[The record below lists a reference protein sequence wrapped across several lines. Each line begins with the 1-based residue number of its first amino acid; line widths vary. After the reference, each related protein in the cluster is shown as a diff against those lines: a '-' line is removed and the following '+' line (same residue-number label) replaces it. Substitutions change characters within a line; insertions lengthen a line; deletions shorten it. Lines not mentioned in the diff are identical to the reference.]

1 MREATG
7 YRPGGMRGVVE
18 LAVLAV
24 WTLMG
29 TLSPRLVAGDGGTMR
44 LVEPAGPFVVGV
56 FSAPEPLRVAPADLS
71 VLVLERAD
79 GRPVLDA
86 TVALELRPPDGST
99 AAPQRLEATH
109 AQATNKL
116 LYAAAF
122 RPTVAGE
129 WTLHVTVE
137 RGTEAADVGCPLPV
151 SRDRAGL
158 VAIWPYLAIP
168 PVAVALYALRA
179 WLSGR
184 RRQRTPASMR
194 SASSRR
200 AMAISTG

>member
-1 MREATG
+1 
-7 YRPGGMRGVVE
+7 MRGVRE

-24 WTLMG
+24 WTLTG
-29 TLSPRLVAGDGGTMR
+29 TLSPRPGAADGGTMR
-44 LVEPAGPFVVGV
+44 LVESTGPFVVAV
-56 FSAPEPLRVAPADLS
+56 FSTPEPLRVAPADLS
-71 VLVLERAD
+71 VLILERTD

-86 TVALELRPPDGST
+86 AVALDLRPPVGST
-99 AAPQRLEATH
+99 EAPQRLEATH
-109 AQATNKL
+109 AEATNKL
-116 LYAAAF
+116 LYAAPF
-122 RPTVAGE
+122 RPTIAGE

-151 SRDRAGL
+151 APDRAAL

-184 RRQRTPASMR
+184 RRQRTPASTR
-194 SASSRR
+194 SASPRS
-200 AMAISTG
+200 ATAISTG

>member
-1 MREATG
+1 MRRVA
-7 YRPGGMRGVVE
+7 E

-24 WTLMG
+24 WALTG
-29 TLSPRLVAGDGGTMR
+29 TLSPPPVAGDGGTMR
-44 LVEPAGPFVVGV
+44 VVEPAGPFVVGV
-56 FSAPEPLRVAPADLS
+56 FSTPEPLRVAPADLS
-71 VLVLERAD
+71 VLVLERAN

-86 TVALELRPPDGST
+86 AVALELRPPDGSND
-99 AAPQRLEATH
+99 APQRLEATH

-116 LYAAAF
+116 LYAATF

-151 SRDRAGL
+151 VRDRAGL
-158 VAIWPYLAIP
+158 AAIWPYLAIP

-179 WLSGR
+179 WLSDR
-184 RRQRTPASMR
+184 RRQGAPTSMR
-194 SASSRR
+194 SASSRS
-200 AMAISTG
+200 ATPISTG